1 MPRRLR
7 VLLAKPGLDGHDRGA
22 KVVALAL
29 RDAGVEV
36 IYTGLHQMIDQVAAV
51 ALAENVDV
59 VALSILSGA
68 HLSLTRKLIDKLR
81 ELGIRDELKL
91 VVGGALPP
99 QDVARLREMG
109 VEGVFPTGTALAQ
122 IIAWFRQLQPG
133 ALESPGEDAR

>member
-29 RDAGVEV
+29 RDAGFEV

-68 HLSLTRKLIDKLR
+68 HLSLTRKLIDQLR
-81 ELGIRDELKL
+81 QLGIRDDVKL
-91 VVGGALPP
+91 VVGGAIPP
-99 QDVARLREMG
+99 LDATRLREMG
-109 VEGVFPTGTALAQ
+109 VEGVFPTGTPLAQ
-122 IIAWFRQLQPG
+122 IVDWFRQLQ
-133 ALESPGEDAR
+133 AEAVESPGEGAR

>member
-109 VEGVFPTGTALAQ
+109 VEGVFPTGTPLAQ
-122 IIAWFRQLQPG
+122 IVAWFRQVQPG